1 MDNNKLSNYDLC
13 MLEHLT
19 YMKAESQRKAW
30 ENVGINIDDLSEGT
44 SLQTFLDG
52 ISDETL
58 EKLDKMGNTYQGGD
72 FISGN
77 EWAAILRYM
86 KNNEKIKS
94 LSLTDTMSKDD
105 TLLALCFSEGNESKS
120 AIVAFKG
127 TASNEEW
134 GDNVEVID
142 VSDTQAQV
150 DAYNYVDNLRY
161 DDITVVGH
169 SKGGNK
175 AMYCSIRSDKVS
187 KCVSMDGQ
195 GFSDKFL
202 KNYAVQIAANSNK
215 IINIS
220 YCSDYVHGLMIQIP
234 GSNQI
239 YTGTGYGSNGVRD
252 AAECHSPNSL
262 FTYTITTD
270 ENSNQI
276 LNVTNDFVEG
286 EETRSIFTIR
296 SFTEY
301 LIYSDCPNKSKMVSY
316 LTQIVGGGLDKI
328 FDNIMNSQDTNSAAL
343 FVAYFI
349 KYLNEANVSPEEVWI
364 LLVDIHVIDTV
375 GDKTLVKML
384 ENKFNINLSKY
395 NIDDLMLLRLL
406 FSYFKGNESDQNY
419 VIAKLINTFKN
430 EDPKSKELVS
440 KILKSLK
447 SHYDSINF
455 NLSQKTE
462 VENLIK
468 NWIRLFNGENDNLAL
483 FTLLGGAVL
492 ANGSFGMQYG
502 MEGIRITLNKLEE
515 LINIY
520 SDESFVIESNISGKA
535 YDKIQE
541 LNRTYNRL
549 NSIII
554 DMIKN
559 VYNQIKAVQEAV
571 ITLENV

>member
-1 MDNNKLSNYDLC
+1 MDNNKLSEYDLC

-19 YMKAESQRKAW
+19 YMKAESQREAW

-77 EWAAILRYM
+77 EWASILRYM

-94 LSLTDTMSKDD
+94 LSLADTMSKDD

-127 TASNEEW
+127 TANNGEW
-134 GDNVEVID
+134 SDNVEGID
-142 VSDTQAQV
+142 KSDTQAQV
-150 DAYNYVDNLRY
+150 DAYNYVDNLQY

-195 GFSDKFL
+195 GFSNKFL
-202 KNYAVQIAANSNK
+202 KKYAVQIAANSNK
-215 IINIS
+215 ITNIS

-234 GSNQI
+234 GSNQM

-252 AAECHSPNSL
+252 ATECHSPNSL

-270 ENSNQI
+270 ENSNSI
-276 LNVTNDFVEG
+276 LNVTGDFVVG
-286 EETRSIFTIR
+286 EETRNISIIR

-301 LIYSDCPNKSKMVSY
+301 LIYSDCPNKSKMVEY
-316 LTQIVGGGLDKI
+316 LSQLVSGGLDDI
-328 FDNIMNSQDTNSAAL
+328 LDNLMNSNDTDSVAL

-364 LLVDIHVIDTV
+364 LLVDIHVIDIV

-406 FSYFKGNESDQNY
+406 FSYFEGNESDQNY

-430 EDPKSKELVS
+430 QDHKSKELIN
-440 KILKSLK
+440 KILKSVK

-455 NLSQKTE
+455 NLSQKKE
-462 VENLIK
+462 DEYLIN
-468 NWIRLFNGENDNLAL
+468 NWIRALNGKNCDLDLIALAGFVSDSIGL
-483 FTLLGGAVL
+483 
-492 ANGSFGMQYG
+492 QYG

-515 LINIY
+515 LINIC
-520 SDESFVIESNISGKA
+520 SDEPLVIESNVYGHA
-535 YDKIQE
+535 YDKIQD
-541 LNRTYNRL
+541 LNNMYNSL
-549 NSIII
+549 NAKIF
-554 DMIKN
+554 DMVKN
-559 VYNQIKAVQEAV
+559 VYNQVKAVQESV
-571 ITLENV
+571 IALENV